1 MLRDDLDLDNFN
13 ICRIPGLPVCS
24 ASSPTPRVIQYAATG
39 SKSEAKVTNN
49 PTTPTW
55 SVAMSRPVTAARPAV
70 GQLLLSSFHRNL
82 SPQKLVTGGGQ
93 VSPRAPGGTV
103 QIQLPSPGMMR
114 AQGQL
119 SPEKLLILMSPGKE
133 QQPPRISP
141 GSGKIVMAATS
152 PGRSAEA
159 SAVSRVLLQAGKP
172 EAVRGLVLSPAPGR
186 SLSPTKPAS
195 GAGTPTSSAAASP
208 SGSAAVSPRK
218 N

>member
-1 MLRDDLDLDNFN
+1 MAFD
-13 ICRIPGLPVCS
+13 
-24 ASSPTPRVIQYAATG
+24 SSDTDVVRWGDMEYAAAG
-39 SKSEAKVTNN
+39 SKSDAPKVTNN

-82 SPQKLVTGGGQ
+82 SPTKLVTAGQ
-93 VSPRAPGGTV
+93 VPVSPRGPGTV
-103 QIQLPSPGMMR
+103 QIQLPSPGVMR
-114 AQGQL
+114 GQGQL

-133 QQPPRISP
+133 GQQPPRLSP

-159 SAVSRVLLQAGKP
+159 AAVSRVLLQSGSGKP
-172 EAVRGLVLSPAPGR
+172 EAARGGFVLSPAPGR
-186 SLSPTKPAS
+186 SLSPTKPTS
-195 GAGTPTSSAAASP
+195 GTATPTSSASP
-208 SGSAAVSPRK
+208 SGSASVSPKK

>member
-1 MLRDDLDLDNFN
+1 M
-13 ICRIPGLPVCS
+13 
-24 ASSPTPRVIQYAATG
+24 
-39 SKSEAKVTNN
+39 TNN

-82 SPQKLVTGGGQ
+82 SPTKLVTGGQVPQ
-93 VSPRAPGGTV
+93 VSPRGPGTV
-103 QIQLPSPGMMR
+103 QIQLPSPGVMR
-114 AQGQL
+114 GQGGQL

-133 QQPPRISP
+133 GQQPPRLSP

-159 SAVSRVLLQAGKP
+159 SAVSRVLLQSGSGKP
-172 EAVRGLVLSPAPGR
+172 EAARGGLVLSPAP
-186 SLSPTKPAS
+186 KPAS
-195 GAGTPTSSAAASP
+195 GTATPTSSASP
-208 SGSAAVSPRK
+208 SGSASVSPKK